1 MPPPGPAR
9 ASSVPDPDGLRL
21 LVGIARHASI
31 GGSARAAGISQQ
43 AASERLRAMEAQ
55 TGLTLVQ
62 RGARGSIL
70 TPAGVVVAEW
80 AARLLEVADEI
91 GTAIEGLRGER
102 GRELSVWASMTVAE
116 SLIPRWLVLLR
127 RRQTG
132 EGVRPVAV
140 SLTAS
145 NSRHVV
151 EAVREGTAQ
160 LGFVEGVEV
169 PKGVRSMSI
178 ARDELV
184 LVALAGEPLTRRRTP
199 LTPSEVAQ
207 LPLTSRERGS
217 GTREVVE
224 RALGEY
230 GLSMGD
236 SVVELT
242 TATAVRAAVLAGSS
256 PAFVSRR
263 VVARE
268 LDSGDLR
275 VVPTQGLDL
284 ARVFRAVWVGTRTPP
299 AGPARELVA
308 IARTSER

>member
-1 MPPPGPAR
+1 MSPAESDR
-9 ASSVPDPDGLRL
+9 ASHVPDLDGLRL

-43 AASERLRAMEAQ
+43 AASERVRGMEAQ

-62 RGARGSIL
+62 RGARGSRL

-91 GTAIEGLRGER
+91 DLAIEGLRAER
-102 GRELSVWASMTVAE
+102 GRELTVWASMTVAE
-116 SLIPRWLVLLR
+116 SLVPRWLVVLR
-127 RRQTG
+127 RRQQA
-132 EGVRPVAV
+132 EGVTPVAV

-145 NSRHVV
+145 NSQHVLG
-151 EAVREGTAQ
+151 AVRDGSAQ
-160 LGFVEGVEV
+160 LGFVEGVEA
-169 PKGVRSMSI
+169 PSGLRSTSI

-184 LVALAGEPLTRRRTP
+184 LVALAGEPLTRRRAP
-199 LTPSEVAQ
+199 LLPEEVAA
-207 LPLTSRERGS
+207 LSLTSREPGS

-224 RALGEY
+224 RALRVH

-236 SVVELT
+236 SDVELT
-242 TATAVRAAVLAGSS
+242 TATAVRQAVLAGSA

-268 LDSGDLR
+268 LDAGDLQ

-284 ARVFRAVWVGTRTPP
+284 TRVFRAVWVGTRTPP
-299 AGPARELVA
+299 AGPVRDLVA
-308 IARTSER
+308 IAQAGER